1 MRIDQEEYQ
10 EWNMMLAMLAQ
21 LSCGYISNNIR
32 RLALRSENNDWIVE
46 VILEKDNQ
54 EDRQNMNEVVEELI
68 SLSEGHSEGMVYS
81 RFIVDDGPQSGFSPF
96 QGFEAKIFLRKEH

>member
-10 EWNMMLAMLAQ
+10 EWNMMIANLAQ
-21 LSCGYISNNIR
+21 LSCGYISTNVR

-46 VILEKDNQ
+46 VILEKDDQ

-68 SLSEGHSEGMVYS
+68 SLSEGNSEGMVYS
-81 RFIVDDGPQSGFSPF
+81 RFIVDDGPQSGFPGF
-96 QGFEAKIFLRKEH
+96 QEFERSIFLRKEY